1 MSLISA
7 TLAVLLSALETNK
20 RHLEAMT
27 PIAAQRIVDMEYQQ
41 EIERGRYEA
50 FTLAPC
56 GWVPN
61 NRKLAV
67 VIYRAAIPRAG
78 DNLAAE
84 FEALFEHNQWP
95 PQWRNSILEFH
106 HFHST
111 AHEVLGIASGS
122 AEVIIGGPGGRVV
135 NVRAGDALLLPAGTG
150 HCLLAFSG
158 GLSVVGAYPPGQQW
172 DLRRDALS
180 PEELTAMEALPFPP
194 SDPVLGERGP
204 VIEQWLGVP

>member
-1 MSLISA
+1 MA
-7 TLAVLLSALETNK
+7 NMQYERK
-20 RHLEAMT
+20 
-27 PIAAQRIVDMEYQQ
+27 
-41 EIERGRYEA
+41 IEQGHYEA
-50 FTLAPC
+50 FTLAPH

-67 VIYRAAIPRAG
+67 AVYRPAIPGASN
-78 DNLAAE
+78 DLTAA

-95 PQWRNSILEFH
+95 PQWRNSIFDYH

-135 NVRAGDALLLPAGTG
+135 TLRSGDALLLPAGTG
-150 HCLLAFSG
+150 HCLQSFAGNLR
-158 GLSVVGAYPPGQQW
+158 VVGAYPPGQQW
-172 DLRRDALS
+172 DIRRGALT
-180 PEELTAMEALPFPP
+180 PDELVAMESLPFPP

-204 VIEQWLGVP
+204 VIEQWLGVA